1 VFTVLASAALL
12 AIAPAS
18 ALAHHGRHSRIHHRV
33 HHARAH
39 MRHFGTRDTAGAP
52 SSPSGDTAGTV
63 ASFSGGVLTIKLN
76 DGSMVSGKVT
86 DATEME
92 CTSSSTTSG
101 DETQGSDDQS
111 QESGDQSQGSGDQSQ
126 GSDDDQSSDQSSG
139 DQTDG
144 GDHGDQSSTCSSTAP
159 ATGTVVRSAELKI
172 SSAGAVWDK
181 LELVT
186 Q

>member
-33 HHARAH
+33 HHTRAH
-39 MRHFGTRDTAGAP
+39 LRHFGTRDTAGAP

-101 DETQGSDDQS
+101 DQSEGSGDQS
-111 QESGDQSQGSGDQSQ
+111 EGSGDQSQGSGDQSQ
-126 GSDDDQSSDQSSG
+126 GSDDDQSSDQNSG